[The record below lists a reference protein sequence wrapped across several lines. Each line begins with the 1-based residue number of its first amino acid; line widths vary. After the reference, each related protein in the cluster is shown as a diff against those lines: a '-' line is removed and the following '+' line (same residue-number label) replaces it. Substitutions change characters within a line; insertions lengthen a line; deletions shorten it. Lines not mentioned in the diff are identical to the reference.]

1 MILALFIV
9 LVTKI
14 NKEGNEYNVNK
25 SPCGLFCGAWLSVS
39 GRVFFS
45 AWGRRLFTITE
56 CINLN
61 FISTDS
67 LESLILGGVRK
78 CKKAQRG
85 DGKKL
90 LLLFEFSTLLFH
102 TELSFGFN
110 MLQHVSGQTGVCV
123 CVWGWEL
130 LFLPSEKRE
139 FGGTMEAQVALNIIK
154 EWGGVHFILKL
165 WHYESTI

>member
-1 MILALFIV
+1 MRVV
-9 LVTKI
+9 LWRLVECLW
-14 NKEGNEYNVNK
+14 EG
-25 SPCGLFCGAWLSVS
+25 
-39 GRVFFS
+39 FFS

-110 MLQHVSGQTGVCV
+110 MLQHVSGQIGVCV
-123 CVWGWEL
+123 RLRAAFSAV
-130 LFLPSEKRE
+130 
-139 FGGTMEAQVALNIIK
+139 
-154 EWGGVHFILKL
+154 
-165 WHYESTI
+165 

>member
-1 MILALFIV
+1 MSLGGF
-9 LVTKI
+9 
-14 NKEGNEYNVNK
+14 
-25 SPCGLFCGAWLSVS
+25 
-39 GRVFFS
+39 FFS

-123 CVWGWEL
+123 CVCEAESCFFCCL
-130 LFLPSEKRE
+130 KRE
-139 FGGTMEAQVALNIIK
+139 NLEAQWRHK
-154 EWGGVHFILKL
+154 
-165 WHYESTI
+165 WH